1 METLTAYI
9 ISTGS
14 SVYLLHNVRG
24 PRWVVK
30 DAQVGTNKLLK
41 SSFWLYSCV
50 LVALYAKAGP
60 VVICCQCLVFVIHC
74 VRRCQD
80 QEMLIS
86 DKAPIVICT

>member
-1 METLTAYI
+1 MAYI

-14 SVYLLHNVRG
+14 FVYLFHNVRG
-24 PRWVVK
+24 PRRVVK

-50 LVALYAKAGP
+50 LFALYVKAGP
-60 VVICCQCLVFVIHC
+60 VVICCQYLVSVIQC

-80 QEMLIS
+80 
-86 DKAPIVICT
+86 